1 MKKMERILIA
11 TDFSPSAQAATEVA
25 VSLAKKFGS
34 TLTCLHIIIPAPH
47 SSPSEGAL
55 KRNAREQFKA
65 LEERLALEGVNI
77 DESITVLGK
86 PFAEILKTAEHNNF
100 NLIIMGAC
108 GEKSTAERLVLG
120 STAEKVIRKSEKP
133 VLAVK
138 PPATDIFEHILA
150 AVDFSDVSERALKNA
165 IRLTRAFESHLMV
178 LHVIDD
184 IEECL
189 LYLDVEEEKQD
200 VQLQWREQ
208 CSTAFDKLLKKTDF
222 YDLPWEKIVRTGKP
236 HEEIQTAAKEIHADL
251 IVMGASGHSRLRE
264 ILMGTTASKVSR
276 ALPCSLLTVKEEDV
290 LLVTS
295 ELVEDIEDIET
306 LYKEGLELLKGGFLE
321 EAIGAFEHLL
331 KHDMHF
337 APGWDAMA
345 EAYKRLKQ
353 PFKAETCREHAEMIR
368 QRLWAQK
375 SDINS
380 Q

>member
-1 MKKMERILIA
+1 MSHFNDPRNVGEIA
-11 TDFSPSAQAATEVA
+11 GADA
-25 VSLAKKFGS
+25 VGKSGS
-34 TLTCLHIIIPAPH
+34 TECNNHIRFTAKIKKNVITDI
-47 SSPSEGAL
+47 
-55 KRNAREQFKA
+55 KFKA
-65 LEERLALEGVNI
+65 LGCSYTIAASSCLTELVKNKDILQSTKVDERELEEC
-77 DESITVLGK
+77 LGIFPDGK
-86 PFAEILKTAEHNNF
+86 
-100 NLIIMGAC
+100 
-108 GEKSTAERLVLG
+108 
-120 STAEKVIRKSEKP
+120 KP